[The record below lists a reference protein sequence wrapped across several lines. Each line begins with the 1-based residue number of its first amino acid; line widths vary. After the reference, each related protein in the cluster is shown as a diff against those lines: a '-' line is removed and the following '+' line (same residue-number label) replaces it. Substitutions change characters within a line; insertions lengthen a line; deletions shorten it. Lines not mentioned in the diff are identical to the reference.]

1 MRTQVRGI
9 SMVGAYKNAMEML
22 VEEEVERQVRA
33 LPPRVVSYIN
43 QTELV
48 AYALNQLP
56 PLYATSEKGLEF
68 QIQRGRVKLAVQVSQ
83 AVQRAIAAIRR
94 DPLRS
99 YVPLQPQ
106 QSTHLRD
113 VLHQLRLVLKN
124 DSLNWENLPVAIRH
138 AIDTNRGGFSTTTPG
153 QDAYRH
159 APAGQVSRSRIMPQS
174 MRSPFASDLPTQI
187 EPPVTPP
194 PAASRSSGLPPVT
207 PPPPQPGVRRP
218 AAQNSAFAVPPPP
231 ASRPIASAGRPL
243 SNSQANP
250 QANPLLNPQ
259 SNLRSN
265 SQLNPQSN
273 PQANSRA
280 NSPANSQLNPQS
292 NLQSNPLGNPGAPS
306 NRPPNAPP
314 NAPPNT
320 PPNAKKSKQN
330 ENDAGDFFGWDDPF
344 YRL

>member
-1 MRTQVRGI
+1 
-9 SMVGAYKNAMEML
+9 MVGAYKNAMELL

-33 LPPRVVSYIN
+33 LPPRVASYIN

-56 PLYATSEKGLEF
+56 ALYATSEKGLEF

-113 VLHQLRLVLKN
+113 VLHQLRRVLKN

-138 AIDTNRGGFSTTTPG
+138 AIDTNRDGFSTATPG

-159 APAGQVSRSRIMPQS
+159 APAGQAARSRIMPQS
-174 MRSPFASDLPTQI
+174 MRSPFATDLPTQI
-187 EPPVTPP
+187 EPPLTPP
-194 PAASRSSGLPPVT
+194 PAASRSSGPPPMA

-218 AAQNSAFAVPPPP
+218 AAQNAAFTVPPPP
-231 ASRPIASAGRPL
+231 ASRPVASAGRPL
-243 SNSQANP
+243 SNSLPNSLPNSQAN
-250 QANPLLNPQ
+250 
-259 SNLRSN
+259 
-265 SQLNPQSN
+265 
-273 PQANSRA
+273 RA
-280 NSPANSQLNPQS
+280 
-292 NLQSNPLGNPGAPS
+292 GNPSAPS
-306 NRPPNAPP
+306 NQPPST
-314 NAPPNT
+314 PPNT
-320 PPNAKKSKQN
+320 PPNAKKPKQN

-344 YRL
+344 YRM